1 MKAEWSLVKVAVIG
15 AGTIG
20 GAIAECLVESGKYES
35 VMATRR
41 DKAKLGHLEQQ
52 GVRVDLDNRA
62 AAEEAD
68 LVVLAVKPSSI
79 LEVVH
84 GIRNQIREK
93 LVLSLAAA
101 ISLKALQRAAPA
113 ARFVRA
119 MPNIAVLVRSSF
131 TAYSP
136 GSGVSAEDKKQVE
149 DILGTMGDF
158 AEIEE
163 KHMDAVTGLSG
174 SLPAYLF
181 TIVEAFMYAGIKVG
195 LPRDYSLKSAAQA
208 VLGSAKLVLE
218 TEKHF
223 AELKDMVVTPG
234 GVTIEGIYELEDN
247 RVRTAIMRA
256 VEAAT
261 RKSKKI
267 AEFLGQES

>member
-1 MKAEWSLVKVAVIG
+1 MKVAIIG

-20 GAIAECLVESGKYES
+20 GAIARCLVESGQYET

-41 DKAKLGHLEQQ
+41 NARKLSDLEKLG
-52 GVRVDLDNRA
+52 VVVDLDNRQ
-62 AAEEAD
+62 AAESAD
-68 LVVLAVKPSSI
+68 LVVLAVKPSNV
-79 LEVVH
+79 LEVV
-84 GIRNQIREK
+84 GEIRNKIQSK
-93 LVLSLAAA
+93 VVLSLAAA
-101 ISLKALQRAAPA
+101 ISLKVLERAAPQT
-113 ARFVRA
+113 RFVRA

-136 GSGVSAEDKKQVE
+136 GSGVTSEDKRGVE
-149 DILGTMGDF
+149 EVLRTMGVF
-158 AEIEE
+158 AEVEE

-181 TIVEAFMYAGIKVG
+181 TIVEALMYAGIKVG
-195 LPRDYSLKSAAQA
+195 LPRDFSLKSAAQT
-208 VLGSAKLVLE
+208 VLGSAKLILE

-234 GVTIEGIYELEDN
+234 GVTIEGIYELEDK
-247 RVRTAIMRA
+247 RIRTAIMRA

-261 RKSKKI
+261 HKSKKI

>member
-1 MKAEWSLVKVAVIG
+1 VKVAVIG

-20 GAIAECLVESGKYES
+20 GAIAECLVESGKYQT
-35 VMATRR
+35 VLATRR
-41 DKAKLGHLEQQ
+41 QKGKLAYLERQ
-52 GVRVDLDNRA
+52 GVQVGIDNKE
-62 AAEEAD
+62 AAEQAD
-68 LVVLAVKPSSI
+68 LVVLAVKPSSV
-79 LEVVH
+79 LEVVKEV
-84 GIRNQIREK
+84 RDEVRDK

-101 ISLKALQRAAPA
+101 ISLKALHREVPA

-136 GSGVSAEDKKQVE
+136 GIGVSAEDKERVE
-149 DILGTMGDF
+149 EILGTMGEF

-174 SLPAYLF
+174 SIPAYLF

-195 LPRDYSLKSAAQA
+195 LPRDYSLKSSAQA
-208 VLGSAKLVLE
+208 VLGSAKLILE
-218 TEKHF
+218 SDKHF

-247 RVRTAIMRA
+247 RIRTAVMRA
-256 VEAAT
+256 VEAAAQ
-261 RKSKKI
+261 KSKKI